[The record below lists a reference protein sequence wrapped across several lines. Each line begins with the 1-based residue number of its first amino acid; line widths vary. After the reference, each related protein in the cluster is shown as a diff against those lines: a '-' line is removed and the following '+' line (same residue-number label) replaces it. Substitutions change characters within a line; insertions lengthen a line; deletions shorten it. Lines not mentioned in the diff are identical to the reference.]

1 MRKLFWGL
9 GRVSEVELINSK
21 IPGIKPRLT
30 ESREPCELVTLL
42 LPDYGLRT
50 ISALLDLLYKG
61 RSKDCGQYTG
71 DGELELVGLYKDL
84 GVQKEYGGLPTIENL
99 EEVEVFEQKSTCKSA
114 QVIGEVVS
122 STTQPEEERQR
133 EDSPE
138 DFILV
143 SSETPEEVTEILLS
157 SENLDKRVVKEDQI
171 KHSLNAT
178 GEESNDVGEEDVFE
192 DDRTGLADADSVGRE
207 KSRLRS
213 PEPEIDELLG
223 EESDSSRPASQTSNE
238 GDLLLTQNPS
248 PVLESVVESQEEV
261 MACASSPEIQD
272 KSKGKRICL
281 RKKSSSE
288 SDPDNPS
295 SFGFTDTDVE
305 IARLKARKRRRS
317 SLGEEYDSMKSKQR
331 RLSKKEDEKEKRPLL
346 MTMSGESLVCPL
358 NECGKEIG
366 GDSEKIAKHLI
377 KHHLSKP
384 PSCLYAEEK
393 DSGNR
398 KCKPCNFSSSSL
410 SSFWAHMAVKHR

>member
-1 MRKLFWGL
+1 MDEESDLPCGDSD
-9 GRVSEVELINSK
+9 GRA
-21 IPGIKPRLT
+21 
-30 ESREPCELVTLL
+30 ESR
-42 LPDYGLRT
+42 
-50 ISALLDLLYKG
+50 
-61 RSKDCGQYTG
+61 
-71 DGELELVGLYKDL
+71 
-84 GVQKEYGGLPTIENL
+84 VQ
-99 EEVEVFEQKSTCKSA
+99 
-114 QVIGEVVS
+114 
-122 STTQPEEERQR
+122 
-133 EDSPE
+133 
-138 DFILV
+138 
-143 SSETPEEVTEILLS
+143 
-157 SENLDKRVVKEDQI
+157 
-171 KHSLNAT
+171 
-178 GEESNDVGEEDVFE
+178 
-192 DDRTGLADADSVGRE
+192 
-207 KSRLRS
+207 S

-238 GDLLLTQNPS
+238 GDLLLIQNPS
-248 PVLESVVESQEEV
+248 PVLESVVESRGEV

-305 IARLKARKRRRS
+305 IARSKARKRRRS

-398 KCKPCNFSSSSL
+398 KCKPCNFSSSSH